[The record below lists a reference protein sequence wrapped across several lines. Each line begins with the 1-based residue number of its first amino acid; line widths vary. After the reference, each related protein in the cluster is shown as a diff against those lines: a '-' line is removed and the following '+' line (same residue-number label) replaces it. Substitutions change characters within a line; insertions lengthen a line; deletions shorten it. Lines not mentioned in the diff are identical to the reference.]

1 MRKIDLNN
9 EYLPVEDRKL
19 YEKMNGHFVSE
30 KERMFFDEMI
40 CKELY
45 DCPMS
50 VFDVI
55 MSESDNEERIFIQ
68 KEYNSEYVIGRFLD
82 EDKYTVIDNRPLCLS
97 ELISTDLFTL
107 LNTHIT
113 VLEWLRKRDF
123 AGVRYDYPW
132 ED

>member
-1 MRKIDLNN
+1 
-9 EYLPVEDRKL
+9 
-19 YEKMNGHFVSE
+19 
-30 KERMFFDEMI
+30 MFFSKLKCIFGRFAEHP
-40 CKELY
+40 ELY
-45 DCPMS
+45 P
-50 VFDVI
+50 I
-55 MSESDNEERIFIQ
+55 ILLGKATGRLHEERIFIQ